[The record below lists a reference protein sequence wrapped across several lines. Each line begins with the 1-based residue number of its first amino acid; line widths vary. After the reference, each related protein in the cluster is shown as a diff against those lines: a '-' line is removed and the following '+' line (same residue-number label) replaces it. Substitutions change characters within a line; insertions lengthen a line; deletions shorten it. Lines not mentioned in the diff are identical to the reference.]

1 MSNLFEKVIDWDV
14 VNNLSDEEVSKV
26 LEVLKGIK

>member
-14 VNNLSDEEVSKV
+14 VNNLSDEQVDKL

>member
-14 VNNLSDEEVSKV
+14 VNNLSDEEVSIV
-26 LEVLKGIK
+26 LEALKGIK